1 VQIYFFLQSIE
12 NKALK
17 LRVTSYLR
25 LLKHSVRLC
34 IEYLVPNVAIS
45 VDFAFMLAI
54 FAGVKFS

>member
-25 LLKHSVRLC
+25 LSKQSVRLC
-34 IEYLVPNVAIS
+34 IEYLVLNVAIY

-54 FAGVKFS
+54 FAGVKFL